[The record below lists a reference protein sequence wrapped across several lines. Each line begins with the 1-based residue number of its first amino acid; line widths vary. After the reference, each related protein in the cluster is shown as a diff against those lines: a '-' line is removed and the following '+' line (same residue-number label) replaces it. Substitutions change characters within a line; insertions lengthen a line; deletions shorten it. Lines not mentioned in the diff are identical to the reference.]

1 MTFAEF
7 IVIFGAILLVSS
19 IGFKK
24 YVWFISIGYGFSIT
38 ATGIAI
44 LAIYG
49 KTLDIFGIIAAL
61 ILVLYGLRLSGYL
74 AYRELKS
81 KSYNKNMKGE
91 IKDGKTMKFP
101 IKCMLWITCGLLYF
115 TMCAPIIYRIANFAK
130 TDTTFIVGICVML
143 FGILFEGIAD
153 LQKNKAKK
161 KNPNRFVDT
170 GLYKIVRC
178 PNYLGE
184 VIMWTG
190 VLIAGCTAITG
201 VWQWVVSLI
210 GYIGIVYVMF
220 SGARRLEIRQDKNY
234 GEDKEYKK
242 YKRKTPILI
251 PLIPLYSVKKHKWLV
266 A

>member
-1 MTFAEF
+1 MIEYLLIFA
-7 IVIFGAILLVSS
+7 AILLVSS

-38 ATGIAI
+38 ATGIM
-44 LAIYG
+44 LLVLYG
-49 KTLDIFGIIAAL
+49 KSMDIYGIIASIIL
-61 ILVLYGLRLSGYL
+61 ILYGLRLSGYL

-81 KSYNKNMKGE
+81 KSYSKFMKGE
-91 IKDGKTMKFP
+91 IKDGKTMPLFV
-101 IKCMLWITCGLLYF
+101 KCMLWITCGLLYF
-115 TMCAPIIYRIANFAK
+115 MMCSPIIFRIANGAV
-130 TDTTFIVGICVML
+130 TDTTFIVGICVMV
-143 FGILFEGIAD
+143 FGILLEAAAD

-161 KNPNRFVDT
+161 INPKRFVDK

-184 VIMWTG
+184 LIMWTG
-190 VLIAGCTAITG
+190 VLIAGCTALEGII
-201 VWQWVVSLI
+201 QWIVSII
-210 GYIGIVYVMF
+210 GYLGIVYVMF

-234 GEDKEYKK
+234 GEDTEYQEYKG
-242 YKRKTPILI
+242 KTPILI

>member
-1 MTFAEF
+1 MTIAEF
-7 IVIFGAILLVSS
+7 ILVFGAILLVSS

-38 ATGIAI
+38 ATGIMMLI
-44 LAIYG
+44 MYG
-49 KTLDIFGIIAAL
+49 KTLDIFGIIASIIL
-61 ILVLYGLRLSGYL
+61 ILYGIRLSGYL

-91 IKDGKTMKFP
+91 IKDGKSMTLP
-101 IKCMLWITCGLLYF
+101 IKCALWITCGLLYF
-115 TMCAPIIYRIANFAK
+115 MMCAPIIYRIANFSK
-130 TDTTFIVGICVML
+130 TDITFIVGLVVMVL
-143 FGILFEGIAD
+143 GIVLEGAAD
-153 LQKNKAKK
+153 IQKNKAKK

-190 VLIAGCTAITG
+190 VFIAGCTAITG
-201 VWQWVVSLI
+201 IWQWTISIL
-210 GYIGIVYVMF
+210 GYLGIVYVMF

-242 YKRKTPILI
+242 YKKKTPILI
-251 PLIPLYSVKKHKWLV
+251 PFVPIYSVKKHKWLV

>member
-1 MTFAEF
+1 MTITNFLIIFA
-7 IVIFGAILLVSS
+7 AILLVSS

-38 ATGIAI
+38 ITGVSLI
-44 LAIYG
+44 LLY
-49 KTLDIFGIIAAL
+49 KSSLDIYELIASIIL
-61 ILVLYGLRLSGYL
+61 ILYGIRLSGYL

-81 KSYNKNMKGE
+81 KSYNKKMKNE
-91 IKDGKTMKFP
+91 IKDGKNMKFP

-115 TMCAPIIYRIANFAK
+115 TMCAPIIYRISNLAK
-130 TDTTFIVGICVML
+130 TDYVFTVGICIMI
-143 FGILFEGIAD
+143 FGIGLEATAD

-190 VLIAGCTAITG
+190 VFIAGCTALNGI
-201 VWQWVVSLI
+201 WQWIISVI
-210 GYIGIVYVMF
+210 GYIGIIYVMF

-234 GEDKEYKK
+234 IEDKEYKI
-242 YKRKTPILI
+242 YKKKTPILI
-251 PLIPLYSVKKHKWLV
+251 PLIPLYSVKKYKWLV

>member
-1 MTFAEF
+1 MLLAEF
-7 IVIFGAILLVSS
+7 IVIFTAILLVSS

-38 ATGIAI
+38 ATG
-44 LAIYG
+44 LVLLTLYG
-49 KTLDIFGIIAAL
+49 KTLDIFGIIACF
-61 ILVLYGLRLSGYL
+61 IFVLYGLRLSGYL
-74 AYRELKS
+74 AYREFKN

-91 IKDGKTMKFP
+91 IKDGKNMTIG
-101 IKCMLWITCGLLYF
+101 IKSMLWITCGLLYF
-115 TMCAPIIYRIANFAK
+115 MMCSPIIYRIINMAQ
-130 TDTTFIVGICVML
+130 TDTTFIIGLCIMV
-143 FGILFEGIAD
+143 FGIILEAAAD

-161 KNPNRFVDT
+161 KNPNRFVDV

-184 VIMWTG
+184 LIMWTG
-190 VLIAGCTAITG
+190 VIVAGCTALTG
-201 VWQWVVSLI
+201 FWQWTISII
-210 GYIGIVYVMF
+210 GYLGIVYVMF

-234 GEDKEYKK
+234 GDDKEYKK
-242 YKRKTPILI
+242 YKKKTPILI